1 MSTAIDDFAAARLR
15 AARAQL
21 EALGVPHDAAA
32 AFEALIDGQD
42 KRRAAMGRAEAADV
56 RQLVLPLADAANDDT
71 EGAAGE

>member
-21 EALGVPHDAAA
+21 EALGVPQDAAA

-56 RQLVLPLADAANDDT
+56 RQLVLPLADAANDDA
-71 EGAAGE
+71 EGTAGE